1 MSTALSTAVEAL
13 KDHYTSSNPLSHA
26 QHSTRLSHLPAGNTR
41 SVLSYPPFPLCVR
54 SAADVTLTSVDGAAY
69 TDFLGEYTAGLFG
82 HSHPVILAALRNA
95 LDHGIN
101 FGAVNEGEGELAAA
115 LRARFGLDKI
125 RFTNSAT
132 EASIMALAA
141 ATVHTGREKILVF
154 SEGYHGGPLGFAG
167 GAAAPHNI
175 PHEYVIA
182 PYDDIAGTAAQLSQL
197 PPDTLAAILVE
208 PMLGSAGCIPASV
221 EFLRHLRTA
230 ATELGAVLIF
240 DEAMTSRLHW
250 GGLQK
255 KYGIEPD
262 MTVLGKYL
270 AGGMSFGAF
279 GGRGEVM
286 ELFSSRLKHAGT
298 FNNNVLSMAGGVAAA
313 GVLTAEVLD
322 AVNALGDEM
331 RARIEK
337 VLEKTGGKVRITGMG
352 SLMAFRYSGRDEA
365 ETELV
370 KELLFFHLLEEGL
383 YIAYRGFMSL
393 SIVHERSHV
402 DAFVDA
408 VERFV
413 DKYGEMLRE

>member
-1 MSTALSTAVEAL
+1 
-13 KDHYTSSNPLSHA
+13 
-26 QHSTRLSHLPAGNTR
+26 
-41 SVLSYPPFPLCVR
+41 
-54 SAADVTLTSVDGAAY
+54 
-69 TDFLGEYTAGLFG
+69 
-82 HSHPVILAALRNA
+82 
-95 LDHGIN
+95 
-101 FGAVNEGEGELAAA
+101 
-115 LRARFGLDKI
+115 
-125 RFTNSAT
+125 
-132 EASIMALAA
+132 
-141 ATVHTGREKILVF
+141 
-154 SEGYHGGPLGFAG
+154 
-167 GAAAPHNI
+167 
-175 PHEYVIA
+175 VIA

-255 KYGIEPD
+255 KYDIEPD

-352 SLMAFRYSGRDEA
+352 SLMAFRYSGRDEV

-402 DAFVDA
+402 DAFVGA
-408 VERFV
+408 VERFA